1 MGAAKT
7 VLTANTIS
15 NWDIET
21 HPLFGPLDRMPARY
35 RGPHRLSH
43 HGWLNFA
50 DRLERREEIAAICA
64 TVGTSRRVL
73 DVGGGTGELTRAVAA
88 QVERCVT
95 VEPHARRVEMLHAS
109 GDATAADASVAP
121 RSAGIEVFPGHAEAL
136 PFPDAAF
143 DAVMA
148 CWVLPYVD
156 DPDRA
161 VREMARV
168 CDAGLPGSRIVLI
181 GGAPDNDLVSM
192 LNEACVPL
200 AGEPHDHQGHL
211 LAGAVRTLRDLGF
224 TDVVLHRTEAALHFP
239 EPDLEERITAAAALM
254 TDFWYEG
261 HPRSADMRKALRP
274 VLRRH
279 FARRS
284 HAVGDQGVVLVAS
297 TGHQN

>member
-1 MGAAKT
+1 MSVTNT
-7 VLTANTIS
+7 VLTANTLS
-15 NWDIET
+15 DSDIET
-21 HPLFGPLDRMPARY
+21 HPLFGPLDRRPARY

-50 DRLERREEIAAICA
+50 DRLERREEIAAIRA
-64 TVGTSRRVL
+64 AVATSRRVL

-88 QVERCVT
+88 QVDRCVT

-109 GDATAADASVAP
+109 GDATADAP
-121 RSAGIEVFPGHAEAL
+121 GTPHSAGIEVFPGHAEAL

-148 CWVLPYVD
+148 CWVLPYVE

-161 VREMARV
+161 IREMARV
-168 CDAGLPGSRIVLI
+168 CDAGRSGSRVVLI
-181 GGAPDNDLVSM
+181 GGAPDNNLVSM

-211 LAGAVRTLRDLGF
+211 LATAARTLRDLGF
-224 TDVVLHRTEAALHFP
+224 TDVVVHRTEAALHFP
-239 EPDLEERITAAAALM
+239 ETDLEERITAAAALM
-254 TDFWYEG
+254 TDFWYED
-261 HPRSADMRKALRP
+261 HPRSADMREALRP

-279 FARRS
+279 FADRP

-297 TGHQN
+297 TGHRS